1 MKKIF
6 TILLTAVYVLIFSAA
21 VFAEERIVQLTIP
34 GCGAWGASN
43 RIGSILKKVKGVTK
57 YEFREKDLLIVTFD
71 DEIVK
76 IGYIIDE
83 LNKGR
88 DKFKGKPVYIK

>member
-1 MKKIF
+1 
-6 TILLTAVYVLIFSAA
+6 
-21 VFAEERIVQLTIP
+21 
-34 GCGAWGASN
+34 
-43 RIGSILKKVKGVTK
+43 VTK